1 MLFNFAFDHFFIGE
15 LQNPQIAKN
24 HILQVFLEKMPFLAI
39 CGFWGSPIKKMMKSK
54 VEEH

>member
-24 HILQVFLEKMPFLAI
+24 HILQVFWKKCHFLQFVDF
-39 CGFWGSPIKKMMKSK
+39 GVLQLKK
-54 VEEH
+54 